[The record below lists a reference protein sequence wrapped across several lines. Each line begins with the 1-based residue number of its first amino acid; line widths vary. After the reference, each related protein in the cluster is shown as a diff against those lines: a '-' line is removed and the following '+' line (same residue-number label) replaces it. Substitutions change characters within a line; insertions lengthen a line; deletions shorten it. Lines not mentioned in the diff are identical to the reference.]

1 MNSKFDQALHVVSS
15 ESAAGTLKVAL
26 GIPRNRLLIS
36 EDPLSYGPAP
46 ATDDLLDW
54 RLIREKFLQG
64 IYLDWPDFTMDHYS
78 ENGLLN
84 NITSLAKDKPIIVW
98 ASPGLG
104 EQLLIAW
111 LTVLFDRLN
120 LDFSRLLVIQFDFL
134 KPNQAVRA
142 VAELSP
148 QYIQQNSPDARSL
161 SGQEVDEYLQ
171 AWRTYTSSDP
181 KDLMRLLSRKLD
193 NSTLFN
199 AMRQLVYRYPSVE
212 TGLCRH
218 DEDLLRNTGTHGH
231 VAARI
236 IGQTMGASDDRD
248 IPGDDYLFYRLQRLG
263 QSYRSRPLLT
273 LTGDCKSMRSCYAK
287 LTEYGQEVLDGNPVD
302 LQTDD
307 IDDWIGGVH
316 LRKEMNIPLRI
327 KDELCLPV

>member
-1 MNSKFDQALHVVSS
+1 MNFELDQAIHVVSS
-15 ESAAGTLKVAL
+15 ESAAGTLKAAL
-26 GIPRNRLLIS
+26 GIPRNHLLIS

-46 ATDDLLDW
+46 ATDDLLSW
-54 RLIREKFLQG
+54 RLIREKFLQS

-84 NITSLAKDKPIIVW
+84 NFASLAKDEPTIVW
-98 ASPGLG
+98 IAPGLG

-111 LTVLFDRLN
+111 LTFLFDRSN
-120 LDFSRLLVIQFDFL
+120 LDFSRLLVIQFGCL
-134 KPNQAVRA
+134 KPNQAIRA
-142 VAELSP
+142 VAELSS
-148 QYIQQNSPDARSL
+148 QYIQQNSPDARPL
-161 SGQEVDEYLQ
+161 SKQEVDEYLH

-181 KDLMRLLSRKLD
+181 KDLMRLLSRKFD
-193 NSTLFN
+193 NSALYN

-231 VAARI
+231 LAARI
-236 IGQTMGASDDRD
+236 IGQTMGSGDIRD

-263 QSYRSRPLLT
+263 QSHRSRPLLT
-273 LTGDCKSMRSCYAK
+273 LSGDCKSMRFCHAS
-287 LTEYGQEVLDGNPVD
+287 LTQYGQEVLEGNPVD
-302 LQTDD
+302 LKTDD

-327 KDELCLPV
+327 KDELYLPV

>member
-1 MNSKFDQALHVVSS
+1 MNFELDQAIHVVSS
-15 ESAAGTLKVAL
+15 ESAAGTLKAAL
-26 GIPRNRLLIS
+26 GIPRNHLLIS

-46 ATDDLLDW
+46 ATDDLLSW
-54 RLIREKFLQG
+54 RLIREKFLQS

-84 NITSLAKDKPIIVW
+84 NFASLAKDEPTIVW
-98 ASPGLG
+98 IAPGLG

-111 LTVLFDRLN
+111 LTFLFDRSN
-120 LDFSRLLVIQFDFL
+120 LDFSRLLVIQFGCL
-134 KPNQAVRA
+134 KPNQAIRA
-142 VAELSP
+142 VAELSS
-148 QYIQQNSPDARSL
+148 QYIQQNSPDARPL
-161 SGQEVDEYLQ
+161 SKQEVDEYLH

-181 KDLMRLLSRKLD
+181 KDLMRLLSRKFD
-193 NSTLFN
+193 NSALYN

-231 VAARI
+231 LAARI
-236 IGQTMGASDDRD
+236 IGQTMGSGDIRD

-263 QSYRSRPLLT
+263 QSHRSRPLLT
-273 LTGDCKSMRSCYAK
+273 LSGDCKSMRSCHAS
-287 LTEYGQEVLDGNPVD
+287 LTQYGQEVLEGNPVD
-302 LQTDD
+302 LKTDD

-316 LRKEMNIPLRI
+316 LKKEMNIPLRFRD
-327 KDELCLPV
+327 KLYLPV